1 MEKYLALIKYIIA
14 AAIALLIYKKGKES
28 EQLSKSKDDE
38 ALRRKYEKIEDTNIA
53 DDIYLVDNWVQH
65 KNK

>member
-14 AAIALLIYKKGKES
+14 AAIAFLIYKKGKES
-28 EQLSKSKDDE
+28 EQLKQSKDAE
-38 ALRRKYEKIEDTNIA
+38 ALRREYEKIEDTNIV